1 MAFSWKFL
9 LPLSLINLLAVAL
22 EVFFFR
28 DSVGVLTTADLWLMA
43 AINIP
48 VALISIWLLGNLI
61 REKVKPVK
69 IRLAGN
75 FVPGVPTVEV
85 S

>member
-61 REKVKPVK
+61 REKVKPVR